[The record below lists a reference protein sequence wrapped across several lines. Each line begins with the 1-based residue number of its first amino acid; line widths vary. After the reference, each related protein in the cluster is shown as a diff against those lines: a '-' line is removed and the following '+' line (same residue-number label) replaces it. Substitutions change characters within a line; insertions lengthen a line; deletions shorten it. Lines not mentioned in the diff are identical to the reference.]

1 MARRASIAK
10 VGSQPTATI
19 NATFLQEVKEAS
31 DAQEVY
37 LTTVVRLCA
46 NASIAEQ
53 QRSQLRSALIG
64 LRDDVKKGFR
74 CAKESVR

>member
-19 NATFLQEVKEAS
+19 NVAFLQEVKEAS
-31 DAQEVY
+31 AAQEVH
-37 LTTVVRLCA
+37 LTTVVQLCA

-64 LRDDVKKGFR
+64 LRDDMKTGFR
-74 CAKESVR
+74 CAKDPVG